1 MLEYSQELRRKGGE
15 SDDVETYLYL
25 KLSSI
30 LVQVVH
36 QSSARRASN
45 QRILRV
51 LAITLHNNPSRKG
64 SYFSDGSEFFG
75 RRIFLF

>member
-15 SDDVETYLYL
+15 SDDIETYLYL

-36 QSSARRASN
+36 QSSLEEPPTRGFC
-45 QRILRV
+45 V
-51 LAITLHNNPSRKG
+51 
-64 SYFSDGSEFFG
+64 F
-75 RRIFLF
+75 